1 MSYIFYLFKYLLLLL
16 DNLISGRKYYRKPR
30 GVGVWG
36 RCLKRLG
43 GGMRRKR
50 HHSRS
55 KIIEKFDPWDQ
66 ITKDHVQSR
75 IFHP

>member
-1 MSYIFYLFKYLLLLL
+1 M
-16 DNLISGRKYYRKPR
+16 GG
-30 GVGVWG
+30 GV
-36 RCLKRLG
+36 KRLGG

-75 IFHP
+75 MFHP

>member
-1 MSYIFYLFKYLLLLL
+1 MRYIFYLFKYLLLLL
-16 DNLISGRKYYRKPR
+16 DNLISGRKYILKSLGIRR
-30 GVGVWG
+30 GGEVKKV
-36 RCLKRLG
+36 G